1 MTWNI
6 INFLKIFSNNRRKE
20 KYIINLINR
29 MSTVD
34 NAKSSDD
41 SVSFRAHREAELIND
56 KEMIPIV
63 IDLINNPNRSQD
75 TLTRRDAYFI
85 LSKLLLKHEN
95 LEALR
100 FLINQVK
107 IESDRYV
114 ISSLLDRISE
124 LEKPET
130 VDIEP
135 IVQYIQN
142 QNRTIRHSAIGALKK
157 SRNPEARK
165 VIVDIL
171 LRYKEDIKKNKY
183 DIIYAVSTL
192 SYIGNKDD
200 LDLLGELS
208 VSKIRDIRDS
218 SIFAIESITK
228 RQ

>member
-1 MTWNI
+1 
-6 INFLKIFSNNRRKE
+6 
-20 KYIINLINR
+20 

-34 NAKSSDD
+34 NAKSSDE
-41 SVSFRAHREAELIND
+41 SISFRALREAELIND
-56 KEMIPIV
+56 KEMIPII
-63 IDLINNPNRSQD
+63 IDLINNSNSSQD
-75 TLTRRDAYFI
+75 TLSRRDAYFI
-85 LSKLLLKHEN
+85 LSKLLLKHQN
-95 LEALR
+95 LEALQ

-107 IESDRYV
+107 IESDTYV

-130 VDIEP
+130 VDIKP
-135 IVQYIQN
+135 IVQYIQH
-142 QNRTIRHSAIGALKK
+142 QNWTIQHSAIGALKK

-183 DIIYAVSTL
+183 NIIYAISTL